1 MWPCWRE
8 KKEKEWGWAVDG
20 DGKIEAVGLDS
31 EIDAAL
37 QGCTFDH
44 VIDASGQCVIPG
56 LVDAHTHPVWEGD
69 RVHEFAMKLA
79 GATYM
84 EVHAKGG
91 GIHYTVDCVRRASL
105 DQLYTSL
112 DRRLTAMLTTGT
124 TVVEAKSGY
133 GLDLENETKML
144 RAIERAKREHAMTI
158 SSTYCGAHA
167 IPKLVHFMRFGIDPD
182 YIELISMEYH
192 RKHGRGCNSRRGKC
206 PDPALRELCATGE
219 LSIDNI
225 DVFCE
230 KGVFD
235 TDASRRILSTGKD
248 AGWKLNF
255 HGDELFPMNS
265 GELAGELGAHAV
277 SHLENVSVAGIEAMA
292 TANTVA
298 VLLPTTAYIL
308 RLQHP
313 PARQM
318 IERGVAVALGSDF
331 NPNAYCMS
339 MPLVMH
345 LACVN
350 LHLTMSEALAAATIN
365 AAASLGL
372 SESHGSLEI
381 GKNGDMVIINSA
393 RWEHLVYQLGCH
405 NQLIKYVIKE
415 GKIVHRQQ

>member
-1 MWPCWRE
+1 MSVGAHRLRVRNAAQIVTVCSRGE
-8 KKEKEWGWAVDG
+8 RVLRGGEMGNVAVLEGEEGEGVGLAVDG
-20 DGKIEAVGLDS
+20 DGKIEAVDLDS

-167 IPKLVHFMRFGIDPD
+167 IPKGSTAEDATQDVVNVQI
-182 YIELISMEYH
+182 
-192 RKHGRGCNSRRGKC
+192 
-206 PDPALRELCATGE
+206 PALRELCATGE

-265 GELAGELGAHAV
+265 GE
-277 SHLENVSVAGIEAMA
+277 
-292 TANTVA
+292 
-298 VLLPTTAYIL
+298 
-308 RLQHP
+308 
-313 PARQM
+313 
-318 IERGVAVALGSDF
+318 F
-331 NPNAYCMS
+331 F
-339 MPLVMH
+339 
-345 LACVN
+345 
-350 LHLTMSEALAAATIN
+350 
-365 AAASLGL
+365 
-372 SESHGSLEI
+372 
-381 GKNGDMVIINSA
+381 
-393 RWEHLVYQLGCH
+393 
-405 NQLIKYVIKE
+405 
-415 GKIVHRQQ
+415 